1 MQISK
6 YIIAAVMAGVVSVN
20 AVADNSYEGGIL
32 IMNEEKS
39 GNPQNGSINF
49 FNPEGE
55 GSWSYRVFRQ
65 ANPDKEIPGA
75 ICHAV
80 SYGDKLYIVS
90 NHPITVGS
98 YDMVGTLTILDAETL
113 DYINS
118 VELVNSY
125 EKSVLGRA
133 VMPVNDNIAY
143 ISTTDGLLRY
153 NFQNNTISDQ
163 FSQFHSPDG
172 VVSPVPYQ
180 YPYQT
185 GSMAKW
191 GDMVYVASQS
201 FGLAA
206 IPVAKESDAKY
217 LSLTDLFG
225 GKLPEGITE
234 ANGIG
239 SVVIGNDGNLWMS
252 ITSDK
257 NATGSAAPFIVKYD
271 PATSEAEAIAVPD
284 GIYPPANSWYAWTA
298 DGFHASATENALYWN
313 GGENSWFSNMMVF
326 KYDIDTNRFST
337 ILDLN
342 KEELPAGE
350 NAWMIY
356 GCSMRTSPIS
366 GEMYLSLFKDYAST
380 DYILRR
386 IDTNGVKI
394 ADYQMSPDYWF
405 PSLLLFVD
413 TKYPVFEEFETLTLP
428 SDKMSEINLL
438 GMATDVDSPNAEIT
452 YAVKSVS
459 HDAQYFKAETDGRR
473 LFIYPGEDVVEQLTA
488 GWIEIEANSQ
498 GKKAV
503 GRLLFSFSQSA
514 LEDMFDELKSAEA
527 TIKDGLLTLRTEAPM
542 IAEIY
547 TPAGLQVKAI
557 QVVSGETVCSLS
569 DLSSGLYIL
578 RLGQK
583 TIKFSL

>member
-6 YIIAAVMAGVVSVN
+6 YIIATVLVGGVSVN

-32 IMNEEKS
+32 IMNEEKI

-49 FNPEGE
+49 FNPQGE

-65 ANPDKEIPGA
+65 ANSEKEIPGA

-80 SYGDKLYIVS
+80 SYGDKLYVVS
-90 NHPITVGS
+90 NHPITAGS
-98 YDMVGTLTILDAETL
+98 YDMAGTLTILDAETL
-113 DYINS
+113 GYINS

-125 EKSVLGRA
+125 EKRVLGRA
-133 VMPVNDNIAY
+133 VMPVNENIAY
-143 ISTTDGLLRY
+143 VSTTDGLLRY
-153 NFQNNTISDQ
+153 NYEDNTITDQ

-172 VVSPVPYQ
+172 VASPEPYQ

-201 FGLAA
+201 YGLAA

-257 NATGSAAPFIVKYD
+257 NATGGATPYIVKYD
-271 PATSEAEAIAVPD
+271 PATSEAVAIAVPD
-284 GIYPPANSWYAWTA
+284 GIYPPANSWYAWTP

-313 GGENSWFSNMMVF
+313 GGEISWFSNMMVF
-326 KYDIDTNRFST
+326 KYDIDANRFST

-350 NAWMIY
+350 NSWMIY

-366 GEMYLSLFKDYAST
+366 GEMYLSLFKDYALT

-386 IDTNGVKI
+386 IDANGVKI

-405 PSLLLFVD
+405 PSLPLFVD
-413 TKYPVFEEFETLTLP
+413 TEYPVFEEIETLTLP
-428 SDKMSEINLL
+428 SDKMSEINLFGL
-438 GMATDVDSPNAEIT
+438 ATDIDSPNAEIVYT
-452 YAVKSVS
+452 IKSVS

-473 LFIYPGEDVVEQLTA
+473 LFVYPGEGDSEQPLA
-488 GWIEIEANSQ
+488 YWIEIEANSQ
-498 GKKAV
+498 GKKVV
-503 GRLLFSFSQSA
+503 GRLQFSFSQSA
-514 LEDMFDELKSAEA
+514 LENLNEGLKFAEA
-527 TIKDGLLTLRTEAPM
+527 TVKDGVLTMRTDAPM
-542 IAEIY
+542 LAEIY
-547 TPAGLQVKAI
+547 TPAGRQIMTI
-557 QVVSGETVCSLS
+557 QVETGETVYNLLG
-569 DLSSGLYIL
+569 LSSGLYIL